1 MRKGGARLFH
11 LGLARCDNQESS
23 KLDKESVN
31 LRDGL
36 LRSAVVLVGDATGG
50 KGHAPGLADASELCQ
65 DNERVEIEMGREQ

>member
-1 MRKGGARLFH
+1 
-11 LGLARCDNQESS
+11 
-23 KLDKESVN
+23 VN